1 MRASHVCACVLVYPA
16 VCGGNAVSA
25 SNDSSSDWQELAA
38 AQQGKVD
45 AIFTGDKA
53 ANPKSIAV
61 T

>member
-1 MRASHVCACVLVYPA
+1 

-25 SNDSSSDWQELAA
+25 SDDNSSEWQELATT
-38 AQQGKVD
+38 QQSQVD
-45 AIFTGDKA
+45 AIFTGDKT

>member
-1 MRASHVCACVLVYPA
+1 MHVNHVLPA

-25 SNDSSSDWQELAA
+25 SNDSSSDWQELAT